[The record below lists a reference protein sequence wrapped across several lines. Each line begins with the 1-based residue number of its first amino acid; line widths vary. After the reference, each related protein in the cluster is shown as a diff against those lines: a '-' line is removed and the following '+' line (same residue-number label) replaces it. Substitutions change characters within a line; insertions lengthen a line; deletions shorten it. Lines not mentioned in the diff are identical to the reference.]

1 MRILITG
8 SEGVLGSKLKTE
20 LRFRGNEVYG
30 CDLAHSSD
38 EQVMRA
44 DIAERRQ
51 LTRVFQWARPDIVYH
66 FAAEFGRF
74 NGESYY
80 EQLWKSNC
88 IGTQNVIEECL
99 VNNALLA
106 FASSSEAYGMAD
118 DYAPSTEDFKEGW
131 LDKYAPQFH
140 NNYALTKWVNE
151 RQIFMAARNKGLKS
165 VVFRFFNAYG
175 PGEYYSP
182 FRSVVCLFT
191 YAMLKGTPITVYRNY
206 YRTHMFINDWCRTIA
221 NLSDRLTLERI
232 LRRAPSLW
240 EGSGGSGV
248 PVFNIGGREYESV
261 EALKD
266 KILNSI
272 GESSSKITYLDAE
285 LANVISK
292 KPDNS
297 LAEEFLNHNPTT
309 TLNEGLPSTVAWMK
323 QEYGL

>member
-1 MRILITG
+1 
-8 SEGVLGSKLKTE
+8 
-20 LRFRGNEVYG
+20 
-30 CDLAHSSD
+30 
-38 EQVMRA
+38 MRA

-51 LTRVFQWARPDIVYH
+51 LTRVFQWARPELVYH
-66 FAAEFGRF
+66 FAAEFGRL

-99 VNNALLA
+99 INDSLLA

-118 DYAPSTEDFKEGW
+118 DYAPATEDFREGW

-151 RQIFMAARNKGLKS
+151 RQIFMAARNKGLKA

-175 PGEYYSP
+175 PGEFYSP

-191 YAMLKGTPITVYRNY
+191 YALLKGTPITVYKNY
-206 YRTHMFINDWCRTIA
+206 YRTHMFINDWCNTIA
-221 NLSDRLTLERI
+221 NLSSQLYLDRI
-232 LRRAPSLW
+232 LRRSRDLW
-240 EGSGGSGV
+240 VGSGGSGV
-248 PVFNIGGREYESV
+248 PVFNIGGTEYESV

-266 KILNSI
+266 KILSAI
-272 GESSSKITYLDAE
+272 GESSSKIIYLDAE

-292 KPDNS
+292 KPDNG
-297 LAEEFLNHNPTT
+297 LAEEFLGHNPVT
-309 TLNEGLPSTVAWMK
+309 TLDQGLPSTIAWMRK
-323 QEYGL
+323 EYGL